1 MKRQEQSSQTQTD
14 KTVIKLLQGRDGRD
28 SRDGVQGIKGDV
40 GQHGEKGDQGKTG
53 EKGEPAGGVAYVRW
67 GHDSCPST
75 GAQLV
80 YSGRAGGADHQQK
93 GGGTNPQCLPL
104 DPNYLKYI
112 PGKQSYSLMYGAE
125 YQFINGIVPN
135 SDYTDIPCAVCYV
148 PTRTTLYMMPAKY
161 TCPSNWTTEYY
172 GYLMAERNHP
182 VHYRSQ
188 YTCIDESLKPIV
200 ASKHAHGGLLLNLV
214 EGRCGSLPC
223 PPYEETKELTCA
235 VCTK

>member
-1 MKRQEQSSQTQTD
+1 MKRQEQSSQTTQTD

-28 SRDGVQGIKGDV
+28 GCDGLKGIKGDV
-40 GQHGEKGDQGKTG
+40 GQCGEKGDQGKTG
-53 EKGEPAGGVAYVRW
+53 QKGEPAGGVVYVRW

-80 YSGRAGGADHQQK
+80 YAGRAGGSRFNHK

-104 DPNYLKYI
+104 DPNYLKYN
-112 PGKQSYSLMYGAE
+112 PGKQDNSYIYGAE
-125 YQFINGIVPN
+125 YEGTN
-135 SDYTDIPCAVCYV
+135 SIKANSHDTDVPCAVCYV

-161 TCPSNWTTEYY
+161 TCPKDWIAEYY
-172 GYLMAERNHP
+172 GYLMSERTDHIRSLFSCVDSSLTPVIGTNHD
-182 VHYRSQ
+182 RN
-188 YTCIDESLKPIV
+188 
-200 ASKHAHGGLLLNLV
+200 GLLFYPV

-235 VCTK
+235 VWTK